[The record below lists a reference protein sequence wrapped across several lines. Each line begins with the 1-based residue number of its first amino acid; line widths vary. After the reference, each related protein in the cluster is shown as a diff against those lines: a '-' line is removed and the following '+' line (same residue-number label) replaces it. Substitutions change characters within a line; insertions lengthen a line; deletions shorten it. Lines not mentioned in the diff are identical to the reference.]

1 MKDTRNYGN
10 KTLFNQWLVYE
21 KSQLYKWRIQRIDE
35 IKNNLA
41 DLYQVP
47 SVIIDVNPVDITN
60 KSNVDE
66 HPVVVKLKESIN
78 TIDEQLADKKELYK
92 DLTTY
97 VESSRTNVKTIIKNL
112 ENDSAFDVSSYFDY
126 VNNQQQKQQTK
137 LDTYGGQFKKITKGR
152 SYYL

>member
-21 KSQLYKWRIQRIDE
+21 KRQLYKWRMQQIDE

-47 SVIIDVNPVDITN
+47 SVIIDINPVDITN

-78 TIDEQLADKKELYK
+78 TIDKRLADKKELYE
-92 DLTTY
+92 DLITY

-137 LDTYGGQFKKITKGR
+137 LDMYGGQFKKITKGR